1 VVYFSA
7 YAFSTAQTGDNVMPG
22 NFYPEL
28 EINDHGC
35 LTPAGP
41 MKLEKGETVLRL
53 DAWIWQD
60 ESACM
65 SVQRVFPEK
74 TSWKITTDPHEDHVG
89 PGFKPG
95 AAVAMALMV
104 VETANGETETYH
116 WTDSVFLYE
125 NGMKLQNLLSAA
137 KSSTMV

>member
-1 VVYFSA
+1 
-7 YAFSTAQTGDNVMPG
+7 MPGG

-41 MKLEKGETVLRL
+41 LELDKGEKILRL

-60 ESACM
+60 SSACM
-65 SVQRVFPEK
+65 SVQRVFPDR

-104 VETANGETETYH
+104 IEKANGENETYH
-116 WTDSVFLYE
+116 WTDSVFLHE
-125 NGMKLQNLLSAA
+125 KGKPLGVLLGKAEPVAA
-137 KSSTMV
+137 MAS

>member
-1 VVYFSA
+1 
-7 YAFSTAQTGDNVMPG
+7 MPGG

-41 MKLEKGETVLRL
+41 LELDKGEKILRL

-60 ESACM
+60 SSACM
-65 SVQRVFPEK
+65 SVQRVFPDR

-104 VETANGETETYH
+104 IEKANGENETYH

-125 NGMKLQNLLSAA
+125 KGKSLEVLQAAA
-137 KSSTMV
+137 KSKAALAS

>member
-1 VVYFSA
+1 
-7 YAFSTAQTGDNVMPG
+7 MPG
-22 NFYPEL
+22 ANFYPQL

-41 MKLEKGETVLRL
+41 LDLPKGETLLRL

-60 ESACM
+60 TSACM
-65 SVQRVFPEK
+65 SVQRVFPNRDRWE
-74 TSWKITTDPHEDHVG
+74 ITTDPHEDHVG

-104 VETANGETETYH
+104 IETDKGETETYH
-116 WTDSVFLYE
+116 WTDSVFLHE
-125 NGMKLQNLLSAA
+125 KGKSLEVLQAAA
-137 KSSTMV
+137 KSKAAMAS

>member
-1 VVYFSA
+1 MVNQIA
-7 YAFSTAQTGDNVMPG
+7 ETKGDTMPG
-22 NFYPEL
+22 ANFYPEL

-65 SVQRVFPEK
+65 SVQRIFPEK
-74 TSWKITTDPHEDHVG
+74 TSWKITTDPHKDHMG

-95 AAVAMALMV
+95 SAVAMALMV
-104 VETANGETETYH
+104 IETANGETETYH

-125 NGMKLQNLLSAA
+125 NGMTLQNMLSAS
-137 KSSTMV
+137 KSSAMV

>member
-1 VVYFSA
+1 
-7 YAFSTAQTGDNVMPG
+7 MPGG

-35 LTPAGP
+35 LTPGGP
-41 MKLEKGETVLRL
+41 LELDKGEKVLRL

-60 ESACM
+60 SSACM
-65 SVQRVFPEK
+65 SVQRVFPNRTRWE
-74 TSWKITTDPHEDHVG
+74 ITTDPHEDHVG

-104 VETANGETETYH
+104 IEMANGETETYH

-137 KSSTMV
+137 KSEAMSTI